1 MPILSSE
8 VIITLTRNEFI
19 ETVDSGNDIMFECSG
34 KRFAIVMTDNGP
46 DIAEQETCANRQTF
60 ADAAQ
65 LLDQYNINGV
75 PLAQTLSQCKFTFV
89 S

>member
-1 MPILSSE
+1 MSILSSE
-8 VIITLTRNEFI
+8 VRITLTRNEFI
-19 ETVDSGNDIMFECSG
+19 ETVDTGNDVMFECSG
-34 KRFAIVMTDNGP
+34 KKFAIIMTDDGP

-65 LLDQYNINGV
+65 LLDRYNVNGI
-75 PLAQTLSQCKFTFV
+75 PLAKTLSQCKFTFV

>member
-8 VIITLTRNEFI
+8 VRITLTRNEFI
-19 ETVDSGNDIMFECSG
+19 EAVDAGNDVMFECSG
-34 KRFAIVMTDNGP
+34 KKFAIIMTDDGP

-60 ADAAQ
+60 ADASQ

-75 PLAQTLSQCKFTFV
+75 SLAQTLSQCKFTFV

>member
-1 MPILSSE
+1 MSILSSE
-8 VIITLTRNEFI
+8 VRITLTRNEFI
-19 ETVDSGNDIMFECSG
+19 ETVDTGNDVMFECSG
-34 KRFAIVMTDNGP
+34 KKFAIIMTDDGP

-65 LLDQYNINGV
+65 LLDQYNVNGV
-75 PLAQTLSQCKFTFV
+75 PLAKTLPQCKFTFV